1 MIYEKFFKCLFGN
14 SLIINITISAS
25 VQTKEN
31 VLKPIAIA
39 GKIYDEFFVFKHF
52 FQLKAQ
58 RHMKHTLFLS
68 LLLSSAMLVAQPK
81 NSNSALITLDRK
93 KEQDK
98 AAIKAM
104 AGTYFVDFRYA
115 ETFSENPDYK
125 LKEPYRASGLECI
138 TIDEESENKISLLH
152 LLIMENSK
160 GEKSIIKHWRE
171 DWIYEN
177 TDLYGF
183 DHKLT
188 WRFKQL
194 SPDEVKGQWTQKV
207 YSVDDSPRY
216 EGTGTWVHVDGKH
229 YWESVS
235 DAPLPRRE
243 YTKRSDY
250 NVLRRKNRHILT
262 DYGFLHEQDNIKLIR
277 TEGYADVELVQEKG
291 LNMYKRVEDVSEGLL
306 AKEWWEKHRPFW
318 REVLAAWN
326 NIYEQRCDLAF
337 KEANGDQKLAEAL
350 FKLDEETFRQGK
362 SPESVKGD
370 IRALIESHFKT
381 IRLGLQ
387 PK

>member
-1 MIYEKFFKCLFGN
+1 
-14 SLIINITISAS
+14 
-25 VQTKEN
+25 
-31 VLKPIAIA
+31 
-39 GKIYDEFFVFKHF
+39 
-52 FQLKAQ
+52 
-58 RHMKHTLFLS
+58 MKYTLFLS
-68 LLLSSAMLVAQPK
+68 LLFSATVLVAQQKP
-81 NSNSALITLDRK
+81 SAPAPASTLLTSK

-98 AAIKAM
+98 AAVKSM
-104 AGTYFVDFRYA
+104 SGTYFVDFRYA
-115 ETFSENPDYK
+115 ETFSDNSDYK
-125 LKEPYRASGLECI
+125 FKEPYRASGLEYI

-160 GEKSIIKHWRE
+160 GEKVIIKHWRE

-177 TDLYGF
+177 TDLYCF

-291 LNMYKRVEDVSEGLL
+291 LNMYKRVENQSKGDV
-306 AKEWWEKHRPFW
+306 AKAWWEAHRPFW
-318 REVLAAWN
+318 REVLLVWN
-326 NIYEQRCDLAF
+326 EVYSHKRDLAF
-337 KEANGDQKLAEAL
+337 KAENGDRELAEAL
-350 FKLDEETFRQGK
+350 FKLDEETFKKGK
-362 SPESVKGD
+362 SPESVKGE
-370 IRALIESHFKT
+370 IRALIDSHFKT
-381 IRLGLQ
+381 VELGIQ